1 MGRVYT
7 SALAYGKSGRIL
19 STGSISSLEN
29 VYAYILERW
38 PLGSCRNDDERI
50 YGKQVHCLCIPFYH
64 LLPTHHSLQTLSAQ
78 CGPSI
83 SSKLDKPGCVAF
95 RRIGSGTLPFGIDRH
110 MWNCI
115 HRTSWEGTTRAMKK
129 LKQICAITAYN
140 FRLWRANP
148 RIIVTFALTFIMSF
162 LLTDK
167 AVRFAI
173 DHNTTM
179 QMVESF
185 IWSFGD
191 SNSILLSSVLLVL
204 LFADMPFLSSGTPFY
219 LVRTDRR
226 TWITGQVVYILA
238 ATTIYLIFVLA
249 STVILSIQQSFAAN
263 MWSPTAAIL
272 GYTNAGERV
281 AIPALVKTLEMSW
294 PYQSMISIFGLML
307 GYTSVMVLLMLACN
321 LRFGQAAGVV
331 SVLVFSLYGILMQPD
346 TIQLILKLPD
356 EAYYIANVIIGWL
369 SPLNQA
375 TYHMHNFG
383 YDKLPRLW
391 QSYCI
396 FIGLSVILYFA
407 SIRAAKRYNFSFTGT
422 EG

>member
-1 MGRVYT
+1 
-7 SALAYGKSGRIL
+7 
-19 STGSISSLEN
+19 
-29 VYAYILERW
+29 
-38 PLGSCRNDDERI
+38 
-50 YGKQVHCLCIPFYH
+50 
-64 LLPTHHSLQTLSAQ
+64 
-78 CGPSI
+78 
-83 SSKLDKPGCVAF
+83 
-95 RRIGSGTLPFGIDRH
+95 
-110 MWNCI
+110 
-115 HRTSWEGTTRAMKK
+115 MKK
-129 LKQICAITAYN
+129 IRQAFSIAGYN
-140 FRLWRANP
+140 FRLWRRNP
-148 RIIVTFALTFIMSF
+148 RILVTFALTFVLCF

-167 AVRFAI
+167 AVTFAV

-226 TWITGQVVYILA
+226 TWITGQVIYILA
-238 ATTIYLIFVLA
+238 ATGTYLAFVLL
-249 STVILSIQQSFAAN
+249 STMVLSARQSFPAN

-281 AIPALVKTLEMSW
+281 AIPALLKTLEMSW
-294 PYQSMISIFGLML
+294 PYQSMVSIFFLML
-307 GYTSVMVLLMLACN
+307 GYTSVMVLLMLLCN
-321 LRFGQAAGVV
+321 LRFGQVAGVV
-331 SVLVFSLYGILMQPD
+331 SVLVYSLYGILLEPD
-346 TIQLILKLPD
+346 TIQLLLKLPD

-383 YDKLPRLW
+383 YDKLPRMW

-396 FIGLSVILYFA
+396 FAGLSVLLYFGA
-407 SIRAAKRYNFSFTGT
+407 IRAAKRYNFRFTGT